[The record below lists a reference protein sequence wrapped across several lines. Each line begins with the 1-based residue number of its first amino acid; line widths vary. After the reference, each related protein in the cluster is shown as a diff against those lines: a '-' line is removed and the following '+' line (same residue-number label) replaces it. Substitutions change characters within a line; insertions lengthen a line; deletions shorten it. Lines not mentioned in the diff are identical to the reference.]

1 MSLGGR
7 SEQVGF
13 LRDAIG
19 RIATDGGVSLAPAG
33 HAGRI
38 ALGEALALD
47 GALRGGLA
55 RGGLHE
61 VVAAAHGDA
70 AAASGFAL
78 ALAARSA
85 GRTAPAGA
93 IVWIVEDAVRAEHGA
108 PYAPGLVAHGVDP
121 ARLIV
126 VATANTQESLW
137 AAEEALKAGPGAVVV
152 ELWRLAAYDLT
163 ASRRLVLAA
172 QRGATPAVLVAAG
185 AAGRVAGLSSAA
197 TTRFEVRAAP
207 GPVLA
212 SAGHR
217 LPRPGR
223 AACEVRV
230 ARIRAGPGRR
240 PSQGQVQNQV
250 QDQATDNDPDRFWPL
265 VWDHAESVF
274 RDALPLAPSA
284 APLDRPAAPAPGGR
298 RAA

>member
-1 MSLGGR
+1 MSLSGR

-13 LRDAIG
+13 LRDAIA
-19 RIATDGGVSLAPAG
+19 RIAADGVVSLAGDAPARG
-33 HAGRI
+33 V

-47 GALRGGLA
+47 GTLRGGLA

-61 VVAAAHGDA
+61 VVAATPGDA

-78 ALAARSA
+78 ALAVRCARAQA
-85 GRTAPAGA
+85 GT

-121 ARLIV
+121 ARLVV
-126 VATANTQESLW
+126 VATANAQESLW
-137 AAEEALKAGPGAVVV
+137 AAEEALKAGPGAVVA
-152 ELWRLAAYDLT
+152 ELWRLGGYDLT

-185 AAGRVAGLSSAA
+185 APGLAARMSSAA

-207 GPVLA
+207 GPALA
-212 SAGHR
+212 SAGQR

-223 AACEVRV
+223 AACEVRL
-230 ARIRAGPGRR
+230 ARIRAGPERR
-240 PSQGQVQNQV
+240 STAG
-250 QDQATDNDPDRFWPL
+250 TDNDPDRFWPL
-265 VWDHAESVF
+265 VWDHAESLF

-284 APLDRPAAPAPGGR
+284 AACDRPAAPAPDGR
-298 RAA
+298 QAA